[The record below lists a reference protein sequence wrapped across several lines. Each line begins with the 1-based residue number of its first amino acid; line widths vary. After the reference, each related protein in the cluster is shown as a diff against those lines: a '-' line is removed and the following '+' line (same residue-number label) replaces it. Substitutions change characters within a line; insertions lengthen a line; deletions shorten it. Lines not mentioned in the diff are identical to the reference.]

1 MMECFKSKKIAYLI
15 AAMLAGS
22 LVGCGGDDGANGVDG
37 VDGQPGIPGESWA
50 PAVVTNSIATNVNVI
65 NYTFGEG
72 TISYEF
78 EVTNENG
85 ELVNGLMKA
94 EGKVAALTAKGFIN
108 NRTESPING
117 VEDNVHI
124 GGYGGVNMESS
135 RSPDTEGATLTQIED
150 GHYEFVLPLKGV
162 DVGTEGIVWLRVGG
176 NSATGIA
183 RSTPLVVNK
192 PEGSMSTTTEA
203 CYSCHIDYSTSPNR
217 HASYVAQGMDG
228 EVTFVEG
235 CLTCHGSV
243 SEDAVNEEGFS
254 VGGYAGNTL
263 SKIGH
268 INHQEFETGFSVMNC
283 SSCHTEPTININVAG
298 PGCID
303 CHDTGGIPGDILPGN
318 GSDLRKLHEAKSA
331 ITSNKALTDTY
342 KVTGTAPAW
351 FPDSGDAGQWCTTL
365 SLFEIDAATEAET
378 LVNIHDLFDESQ
390 TTHNPDKPINYVGSY
405 LHGVYNNSVIGRITD
420 AYEYSYDAEGRKTMC
435 YAISNGHGKPPIAGS
450 TPDLSAWPDA
460 GLMASLRVSFT
471 AKDFMGAESDVVTIH
486 GYTDVTSQIDEPVT
500 DYDRRHNVGTESC
513 TTCHNSL
520 GNFHKN
526 GNFAEGGLGCVACH
540 NNGQDRKAAG
550 SAPGFGPMVHS
561 MHWGVGSK
569 SLDADDKEVSNAAS
583 VIAPQTSCVACHDSG
598 VVDLNAVPNQFIR
611 ARAFHVT
618 VDEDGD
624 SQYDDTMMASPI
636 TANCYACHTD
646 ESALNHM
653 VSNGGTIKQLVPAT
667 EWYKLNASESCATCH
682 AEGRSSGIEK
692 YHNFKR

>member
-1 MMECFKSKKIAYLI
+1 MMEFFKSKKIAYLI

-37 VDGQPGIPGESWA
+37 VDGQPGIPGESWT

-94 EGKVAALTAKGFIN
+94 EGKVAALTDKGFIN

-183 RSTPLVVNK
+183 SSTPLVVNK

-243 SEDAVNEEGFS
+243 SRSAVNEEGFS

-283 SSCHTEPTININVAG
+283 SSCHAEPTININVAG
-298 PGCID
+298 PGCTD

-318 GSDLRKLHEAKSA
+318 GSDLRKLHEAKAGIDKDKVINDS
-331 ITSNKALTDTY
+331 Y
-342 KVTGTAPAW
+342 KVAGTPLALN
-351 FPDSGDAGQWCTTL
+351 DAGLWCTTMSL
-365 SLFEIDAATEAET
+365 YKVEGETETLVDLHSLFEEQEVA
-378 LVNIHDLFDESQ
+378 
-390 TTHNPDKPINYVGSY
+390 HNPDKPINYAGSY
-405 LHGVYNNSVIGRITD
+405 PHAVYNDSIVARLTRS
-420 AYEYSYDAEGRKTMC
+420 YETSYEADGSKTMC
-435 YAISNGHGKPPIAGS
+435 YTGV
-450 TPDLSAWPDA
+450 DLTTVPDA

-471 AKDFMGAESDVVTIH
+471 SEDYTGGSESDVLTIH
-486 GYTDVTSQIDEPVT
+486 GYTDVVDPVT
-500 DYDRRHNVGTESC
+500 GDVSSYDRRHAVGPDSC
-513 TTCHNSL
+513 TTCHNNENNL
-520 GNFHKN
+520 HRN

-540 NNGQDRKAAG
+540 NNGQDRRAAG

-618 VDEDGD
+618 VDEDGN